1 MKCLALPVA
10 ILLCCAA
17 ATAQNQPTRPK
28 IFGIAGVTIYVSDAH
43 KSRTFYDTL
52 LDHEQDPKHKKR
64 CFWCEQ
70 PPSFDLTLHLNS
82 FQSIGLNP
90 SSSPVPEN
98 LIKDVGFWTDDAT
111 ALRDYL
117 TANKIDFWSPGGRRV
132 KYVSLTDPEGR
143 RIYFIE
149 TDGVLKDPSN
159 QSALSRGGYEHQII
173 HAGFVVHDRAAEDRF
188 YKDILGFHL
197 YWQGG
202 RKDDETDWVNM
213 QVPDGTDW
221 IEYMLNV
228 PADANHKTLGVMN
241 HIALGVPDIH
251 AAEAQLRK
259 NGWSGSE
266 QPKIGRDG
274 KWQLNLYDPDDTR
287 VEFMEFTPTQKPC
300 CAEYTGSHPGPHQ

>member
-1 MKCLALPVA
+1 
-10 ILLCCAA
+10 
-17 ATAQNQPTRPK
+17 
-28 IFGIAGVTIYVSDAH
+28 VSDAH

-173 HAGFVVHDRAAEDRF
+173 HAGFVVRDPAAEDRF
-188 YKDILGFHL
+188 YRDLLGFRP
-197 YWQGG
+197 YWHGG
-202 RKDDETDWVNM
+202 SKEGRTDWISS

-221 IEYMLNV
+221 LEYMLNT
-228 PADANHKTLGVMN
+228 PPNATARQLGVMN
-241 HIALGVPDIH
+241 HVSLGVMHMSDAIQ
-251 AAEAQLRK
+251 ALAR
-259 NGWSGSE
+259 NGC
-266 QPKIGRDG
+266 IGPECSKSQMGLDG
-274 KWQLNLYDPDDTR
+274 KVQLNLFDPDLTR
-287 VEFMEFTPTQKPC
+287 IEYMEFEPSGTVCCSPFTGKQPSPTDLQ
-300 CAEYTGSHPGPHQ
+300 

>member
-188 YKDILGFHL
+188 YK
-197 YWQGG
+197 
-202 RKDDETDWVNM
+202 V
-213 QVPDGTDW
+213 
-221 IEYMLNV
+221 NV

-259 NGWSGSE
+259 NGWSGGE
-266 QPKIGRDG
+266 QPKIGRGG

-287 VEFMEFTPTQKPC
+287 VELMEFTPTQKPC
-300 CAEYTGSHPGPHQ
+300 CSAYAGPHPGPHQ